1 MSFNNSNNSPC
12 IKIIILD
19 LYPSYSEL
27 NPTNEEMLLI
37 FEGINI
43 YYYLKDLLTS
53 HQKIEIKNNN
63 QSSILIS
70 LIKTNNILAS
80 GSINLKNGEQWVT
93 MNSDNKKK
101 QNTNLALSLIDCI
114 KLKIFCEI
122 KNINKNGINSNSNNV
137 NNNSINIT
145 NLNNSVNLTNR
156 NMNKTKQKINQM
168 NLKIS
173 KKNINN
179 KIVKGSPNKNN
190 LDIYS
195 TRRSPKASLNS
206 YNKIK
211 YATSGL
217 TNKNFLK
224 YNNSNFNSINHQNSI
239 KKDNTAYCT
248 INKNSIKK
256 IDMNSSNKTRN
267 SNLEKKSPSKYN
279 YTSVRASNHYGM
291 RKINTSAFNLNN
303 INELKKSKITP
314 DIKIKELHN
323 VKNIG
328 GSPKLYHKNKLDE
341 DIYKNIGNSGDKT
354 YHNDKKSQRNINIE
368 KNYLSNNY
376 FSNNDKNQK
385 KKIKNKNSISNNIL
399 NINYEN
405 NNNII
410 NMNIVNNINDSQY
423 KTINSNNY
431 SNFNNTYENNF
442 NKQDLKN
449 KILYPTDQN
458 QLFVNHPYDYVI
470 DKNLNSHKKTEF
482 ERSLNSFEDYEDKKI
497 IKTTEKNKITEKMGV
512 YKNKRLNIKKNKTQI
527 NKKKNEKAS
536 NLEMIL
542 TQNTEEN
549 IEDKEK
555 NEINEDNKV
564 NENNDNKESLNV
576 EDNEKSALING
587 KNDNFERL
595 KEDFLLSY
603 NDNYISDIQEDLLQ
617 LEIEL
622 FFEKIVELMQCYHAE
637 YYQRKMEKEI
647 IRNNLKLNFN
657 KYKKIQKLIKKL
669 EINKIDYEIDNKGK
683 INKNKNNDMNIIN
696 SEIEIFKYFFKDKN
710 NEQNK
715 NNLKTIF
722 NKIIHNKNNPNIK
735 NIIDTEKLE
744 LLLSSKNVEKPNVLN
759 IEKKLFSPVYQKNNV
774 KYTPK

>member
-101 QNTNLALSLIDCI
+101 QNMNLALSLIDCI

-122 KNINKNGINSNSNNV
+122 KNINNGINSNSNNV

-354 YHNDKKSQRNINIE
+354 YHYDKKSQRNINID

-449 KILYPTDQN
+449 KILYPSDQN
-458 QLFVNHPYDYVI
+458 QIFVNHPYDYVI

-555 NEINEDNKV
+555 NEINEDNKM

-576 EDNEKSALING
+576 EDNEKSALIIG
-587 KNDNFERL
+587 ENDNFERL
-595 KEDFLLSY
+595 KEDFLLLY

-647 IRNNLKLNFN
+647 IWNNLKLNFN

-683 INKNKNNDMNIIN
+683 INKNKNNDMDIIN

-715 NNLKTIF
+715 NNLKIIF
-722 NKIIHNKNNPNIK
+722 NKIIHNKNSPNIK

>member
-1 MSFNNSNNSPC
+1 
-12 IKIIILD
+12 
-19 LYPSYSEL
+19 
-27 NPTNEEMLLI
+27 
-37 FEGINI
+37 
-43 YYYLKDLLTS
+43 
-53 HQKIEIKNNN
+53 
-63 QSSILIS
+63 
-70 LIKTNNILAS
+70 
-80 GSINLKNGEQWVT
+80 
-93 MNSDNKKK
+93 
-101 QNTNLALSLIDCI
+101 
-114 KLKIFCEI
+114 
-122 KNINKNGINSNSNNV
+122 
-137 NNNSINIT
+137 
-145 NLNNSVNLTNR
+145 
-156 NMNKTKQKINQM
+156 
-168 NLKIS
+168 
-173 KKNINN
+173 
-179 KIVKGSPNKNN
+179 
-190 LDIYS
+190 
-195 TRRSPKASLNS
+195 
-206 YNKIK
+206 
-211 YATSGL
+211 
-217 TNKNFLK
+217 
-224 YNNSNFNSINHQNSI
+224 
-239 KKDNTAYCT
+239 
-248 INKNSIKK
+248 
-256 IDMNSSNKTRN
+256 MNSSNKTRN
-267 SNLEKKSPSKYN
+267 SNLEKKSLSKYN

-354 YHNDKKSQRNINIE
+354 YHYDKKSQRNINID

-497 IKTTEKNKITEKMGV
+497 IKTTEKNKIAEKMGV

-576 EDNEKSALING
+576 EDNEKSALINAE
-587 KNDNFERL
+587 NDNFERL
-595 KEDFLLSY
+595 KEDFLLLY
-603 NDNYISDIQEDLLQ
+603 NDNYVSDIQEDLLQ

-683 INKNKNNDMNIIN
+683 INKNKNNDKNIIN
-696 SEIEIFKYFFKDKN
+696 SEIGIFKYFFKDKN

-715 NNLKTIF
+715 NNLKIIF

-744 LLLSSKNVEKPNVLN
+744 LLLSSKNVKKPNVLN

-774 KYTPK
+774 KHTPK

>member
-1 MSFNNSNNSPC
+1 MSFNNSNKSSP

-122 KNINKNGINSNSNNV
+122 KNINKNGINSNSNNA

-195 TRRSPKASLNS
+195 TRRSPKSSLNS

-354 YHNDKKSQRNINIE
+354 YHNDKKSQRNINID

-458 QLFVNHPYDYVI
+458 QIFVNHPYDYVI

-549 IEDKEK
+549 IEGKEK

-576 EDNEKSALING
+576 EDNEKSALINAE
-587 KNDNFERL
+587 NDSFERL
-595 KEDFLLSY
+595 KEDFLLLY

-696 SEIEIFKYFFKDKN
+696 SEIGIFKYFFKDKN

-715 NNLKTIF
+715 NNLKNIF
-722 NKIIHNKNNPNIK
+722 NKIIHNKNSPNIK

>member
-1 MSFNNSNNSPC
+1 
-12 IKIIILD
+12 
-19 LYPSYSEL
+19 
-27 NPTNEEMLLI
+27 
-37 FEGINI
+37 
-43 YYYLKDLLTS
+43 
-53 HQKIEIKNNN
+53 
-63 QSSILIS
+63 
-70 LIKTNNILAS
+70 
-80 GSINLKNGEQWVT
+80 

-101 QNTNLALSLIDCI
+101 QNMNLALSLIDCI

-190 LDIYS
+190 LDIYG

-211 YATSGL
+211 YATRGL
-217 TNKNFLK
+217 TNKNSLK

-239 KKDNTAYCT
+239 KKENTAYCT

-354 YHNDKKSQRNINIE
+354 YHNDKKSQRNINID

-458 QLFVNHPYDYVI
+458 QLFVNHPYDYII

-497 IKTTEKNKITEKMGV
+497 IKITEKNKIAEKMGV

-576 EDNEKSALING
+576 EDNEKSALINAE
-587 KNDNFERL
+587 NDNFERL
-595 KEDFLLSY
+595 KEDFLLLY
-603 NDNYISDIQEDLLQ
+603 NDNYVSDIQEDLLQ

-647 IRNNLKLNFN
+647 IWNNLKLNFN

-715 NNLKTIF
+715 NNLKNIF
-722 NKIIHNKNNPNIK
+722 NKIIHNKNSPNIK

>member
-80 GSINLKNGEQWVT
+80 GSFNLKNGEQWVT

-122 KNINKNGINSNSNNV
+122 KNINNGINSNSNNV

-217 TNKNFLK
+217 INKNYLK

-279 YTSVRASNHYGM
+279 YTSVRTSNHYGM

-354 YHNDKKSQRNINIE
+354 YHYDKKCQRNINIE

-431 SNFNNTYENNF
+431 SNYNNTYENNF

-576 EDNEKSALING
+576 EDNEKSALIIG
-587 KNDNFERL
+587 ENDNFERL
-595 KEDFLLSY
+595 KEDFLLLY
-603 NDNYISDIQEDLLQ
+603 NDNYVSDIKEDLLQ

-715 NNLKTIF
+715 NNLKIIF
-722 NKIIHNKNNPNIK
+722 NKIIHNKNNPNIN

>member
-1 MSFNNSNNSPC
+1 MSFNNSNKSSP

-114 KLKIFCEI
+114 KLKIFCEL
-122 KNINKNGINSNSNNV
+122 KNINSGINSNSNNV

-248 INKNSIKK
+248 INKNSIKN

-354 YHNDKKSQRNINIE
+354 YHNDKKSQRNINIG

-458 QLFVNHPYDYVI
+458 QIFVNHPYDYVI
-470 DKNLNSHKKTEF
+470 DKNLTSHKKTEF
-482 ERSLNSFEDYEDKKI
+482 ERSLNSFEDYKDKKI

-549 IEDKEK
+549 TDDKEK
-555 NEINEDNKV
+555 NEINEDNKM

-576 EDNEKSALING
+576 EDNEKSALINAE
-587 KNDNFERL
+587 NDNFERL
-595 KEDFLLSY
+595 KEDFLLLY

-715 NNLKTIF
+715 NNLKNIF
-722 NKIIHNKNNPNIK
+722 NKIIHNKNSPNIK

>member
-1 MSFNNSNNSPC
+1 MSLINNQNNFQT

-80 GSINLKNGEQWVT
+80 GSINLKNGEQRVT

-122 KNINKNGINSNSNNV
+122 KNINNGINSNSNNV

-354 YHNDKKSQRNINIE
+354 YHYDKKSQRNINID

-449 KILYPTDQN
+449 KILYPSDQN
-458 QLFVNHPYDYVI
+458 QIFVNHPYDYVI

-497 IKTTEKNKITEKMGV
+497 IKTTEKNKITEKMCV

-576 EDNEKSALING
+576 EDNEKSALINAE
-587 KNDNFERL
+587 NDNFERL
-595 KEDFLLSY
+595 KEDFLLLY
-603 NDNYISDIQEDLLQ
+603 NDNYVSDIQEDLLQ

-696 SEIEIFKYFFKDKN
+696 SEIEIFKFFFKDKN

-715 NNLKTIF
+715 NNLKNIF
-722 NKIIHNKNNPNIK
+722 NKIIHNKNNPNIN

-744 LLLSSKNVEKPNVLN
+744 LLLSSKNVEKPKVLN

>member
-1 MSFNNSNNSPC
+1 MSFNNSNKSSP

-114 KLKIFCEI
+114 KLKIFCEL
-122 KNINKNGINSNSNNV
+122 KNINSGINSNSNNV

-354 YHNDKKSQRNINIE
+354 YHNDKKSQRNINIG

-458 QLFVNHPYDYVI
+458 QIFVNHPYDYVI

-482 ERSLNSFEDYEDKKI
+482 ERSLNSFEDYKDKKI
-497 IKTTEKNKITEKMGV
+497 IKTTEKNKIAEKMGV

-549 IEDKEK
+549 TDDKEK
-555 NEINEDNKV
+555 NEINEDNKM

-576 EDNEKSALING
+576 EDNEKSALINAE
-587 KNDNFERL
+587 NDNFERL
-595 KEDFLLSY
+595 KEDFLLLY

-715 NNLKTIF
+715 NNLKNIF
-722 NKIIHNKNNPNIK
+722 NKIIHNKNSPNIK

>member
-101 QNTNLALSLIDCI
+101 QNMNLALSLIDCI

-173 KKNINN
+173 KKNINY

-211 YATSGL
+211 YATNGL
-217 TNKNFLK
+217 TNKNSLK

-256 IDMNSSNKTRN
+256 IDMNSFNKTRN
-267 SNLEKKSPSKYN
+267 SNIEKKSPSKYN

-354 YHNDKKSQRNINIE
+354 YHNDKKSQRNINID

-458 QLFVNHPYDYVI
+458 QIFVNHPYDYVI

-497 IKTTEKNKITEKMGV
+497 IKTTEKNKIAEKMGV

-555 NEINEDNKV
+555 NEINEDNKL

-576 EDNEKSALING
+576 EDNEKSALINSE
-587 KNDNFERL
+587 NDNFERL
-595 KEDFLLSY
+595 KEDFLLLY
-603 NDNYISDIQEDLLQ
+603 NDNYVSDIQEDLLQ

-647 IRNNLKLNFN
+647 IWNNLKLNFN

-683 INKNKNNDMNIIN
+683 INKNKNNDMDIIN
-696 SEIEIFKYFFKDKN
+696 SEIGIFKYFFKDKN

-715 NNLKTIF
+715 NNFKIIF
-722 NKIIHNKNNPNIK
+722 NKIIHNKNSPNIK

>member
-1 MSFNNSNNSPC
+1 
-12 IKIIILD
+12 
-19 LYPSYSEL
+19 
-27 NPTNEEMLLI
+27 
-37 FEGINI
+37 
-43 YYYLKDLLTS
+43 
-53 HQKIEIKNNN
+53 
-63 QSSILIS
+63 
-70 LIKTNNILAS
+70 
-80 GSINLKNGEQWVT
+80 

-101 QNTNLALSLIDCI
+101 QNMNLALSLIDCI

-122 KNINKNGINSNSNNV
+122 KNINNGINSNSNNV

-217 TNKNFLK
+217 TNKNSLK

-354 YHNDKKSQRNINIE
+354 YHYDKKSQRNINID

-549 IEDKEK
+549 TDDKEK

-576 EDNEKSALING
+576 EDNEKSALINAE
-587 KNDNFERL
+587 NDNFERL
-595 KEDFLLSY
+595 KEDFLLLY

-715 NNLKTIF
+715 NNLKIIF
-722 NKIIHNKNNPNIK
+722 NKIIHNKNSPNIK

>member
-1 MSFNNSNNSPC
+1 MSFNNSNNSNP

-173 KKNINN
+173 KKNINY

-217 TNKNFLK
+217 TNKNSLK

-354 YHNDKKSQRNINIE
+354 YHNDKKSQRNINID

-449 KILYPTDQN
+449 KILYPSDQN
-458 QLFVNHPYDYVI
+458 QIFVNHPYDYVI
-470 DKNLNSHKKTEF
+470 DKNLTSHKKTEF
-482 ERSLNSFEDYEDKKI
+482 ERSLNSFEDYEDKKM
-497 IKTTEKNKITEKMGV
+497 IKTTEKNKIAEKMGV

-549 IEDKEK
+549 TDDKEK
-555 NEINEDNKV
+555 IEINEDNKM

-576 EDNEKSALING
+576 EDNEKSALINAE
-587 KNDNFERL
+587 NDNFERL
-595 KEDFLLSY
+595 KEDFLLLY
-603 NDNYISDIQEDLLQ
+603 NDNYVSDIQEDLLQ

-622 FFEKIVELMQCYHAE
+622 FFEKIVELTQCYHAE

-683 INKNKNNDMNIIN
+683 INKNKNNDMDIIN

-715 NNLKTIF
+715 NNLKIIF

-759 IEKKLFSPVYQKNNV
+759 IEKKIIFSSISK
-774 KYTPK
+774 K